1 MLQEIWRNSTS
12 TAALYVCG
20 ILFLY
25 ILGLFLLL
33 IHSIRQRTEQIT
45 CYDVYMELCD
55 VGNFIQSIFRS
66 TNNKQPAE
74 NKLRPKGSTRRQNP
88 QCPDIV
94 SDINEG
100 KIFVFLLIQ
109 LLIQNYI
116 GLMFM
121 DHS

>member
-25 ILGLFLLL
+25 FLGLFLLL

-55 VGNFIQSIFRS
+55 VGYFIQSFFRS

-109 LLIQNYI
+109 LLIQN
-116 GLMFM
+116 FN
-121 DHS
+121 